1 MYRALPSS
9 SPACTKEAV
18 GRGRRSDYEL
28 RGSIKDEPSS
38 WHHWRYSRNVHAF
51 LPPLSKTKR
60 RRRPSGGELC
70 SIASKRRI
78 GARGRRRWRRLAS
91 SKPARQQ
98 HTAAALLP
106 NGRGS
111 KKIRVPS
118 IRIKRGC
125 NVMSADVGSEDTDG
139 LPAAAAAAPGGHK
152 QTADEM

>member
-1 MYRALPSS
+1 MYHALPSS
-9 SPACTKEAV
+9 QLTSTKEAV

-51 LPPLSKTKR
+51 LPPLSKTIR
-60 RRRPSGGELC
+60 RRRPSRGELW
-70 SIASKRRI
+70 SRASKRRI
-78 GARGRRRWRRLAS
+78 GEWAAAVAS

-139 LPAAAAAAPGGHK
+139 LPAAAAPGGHK

>member
-1 MYRALPSS
+1 MYHALPSS
-9 SPACTKEAV
+9 QPTSTKEAV

-70 SIASKRRI
+70 SRASKRRI
-78 GARGRRRWRRLAS
+78 GEGAAAVAS

-125 NVMSADVGSEDTDG
+125 NAVMSADVGSEDTDG
-139 LPAAAAAAPGGHK
+139 LPGAAPGGHK

>member
-1 MYRALPSS
+1 MYHALPSS
-9 SPACTKEAV
+9 QLTSTKEAV

-60 RRRPSGGELC
+60 RRRPSGGELW
-70 SIASKRRI
+70 SRASKRRI
-78 GARGRRRWRRLAS
+78 GEGAAAAAS

-139 LPAAAAAAPGGHK
+139 LPAAAAPGGHK

>member
-1 MYRALPSS
+1 MYHALPSS
-9 SPACTKEAV
+9 QPTSTKEAV

-60 RRRPSGGELC
+60 RRRPSGRELW
-70 SIASKRRI
+70 SRASKRRI
-78 GARGRRRWRRLAS
+78 GEGAAAAVAS

-139 LPAAAAAAPGGHK
+139 LPAAAAAPGGHK

>member
-1 MYRALPSS
+1 MASLALLKKRACI
-9 SPACTKEAV
+9 PATA
-18 GRGRRSDYEL
+18 
-28 RGSIKDEPSS
+28 I
-38 WHHWRYSRNVHAF
+38 
-51 LPPLSKTKR
+51 KR
-60 RRRPSGGELC
+60 RRRPSRGELW
-70 SIASKRRI
+70 SRASKRRI
-78 GARGRRRWRRLAS
+78 GEGAAAVAS

-139 LPAAAAAAPGGHK
+139 LPAAAAPGGHK

>member
-1 MYRALPSS
+1 MSPHHGIIGVTQETCMHSCHRYQRPKEEEDQAEESS
-9 SPACTKEAV
+9 VVEQVKGGSE
-18 GRGRRSDYEL
+18 RGR
-28 RGSIKDEPSS
+28 
-38 WHHWRYSRNVHAF
+38 
-51 LPPLSKTKR
+51 
-60 RRRPSGGELC
+60 
-70 SIASKRRI
+70 
-78 GARGRRRWRRLAS
+78 RRLAS

-125 NVMSADVGSEDTDG
+125 NAVMSADVGSEDTDG
-139 LPAAAAAAPGGHK
+139 LPGAAPGGHK

>member
-1 MYRALPSS
+1 MYHALPSS
-9 SPACTKEAV
+9 QPTSTKEAV

-51 LPPLSKTKR
+51 LPPLSKTIR
-60 RRRPSGGELC
+60 RRRPSRGELW
-70 SIASKRRI
+70 SRASKRRI
-78 GARGRRRWRRLAS
+78 GEGAAAVAS

-139 LPAAAAAAPGGHK
+139 LPAAAAPGGHK